1 MVLVISFEPRKYKKV
16 MCKLCNKRFAKWQVR
31 RPDLK
36 IHLKVCEKCK
46 GEAFERLSKI
56 KVEA

>member
-1 MVLVISFEPRKYKKV
+1 MVLVISFEPKNYKKV
-16 MCKLCNKRFAKWQVR
+16 MCKLCNKRFARWQVR